1 MEKKKTFPQQKSGL
15 HPRNR
20 HRSRYDFPALIASCP
35 ALAPFVKPNAWGDV
49 SVDFA
54 DPAAVKMLNRALLQH
69 FYGIEH
75 WDIPADYLCPPIPGR
90 ADYLH
95 HLADLLATSNGGE
108 IPRGKGV
115 AILDVGVGANCIY
128 PIVGLREYGWRFTG
142 SEIDPVSLN
151 SAKMIVEM
159 NPTLRNSV
167 RLRLQKQPELI
178 FSGIIG
184 AAEKF
189 DATLCNPPFHASE
202 QEARASTRRKLH
214 KLGKG
219 KWPPSRCKTS
229 AARTTSCGAKAA
241 KRPSC
246 ARWWKRASARPTTAC
261 GLPHSS
267 RKTPRCRPFTMR

>member
-1 MEKKKTFPQQKSGL
+1 MEKNL
-15 HPRNR
+15 
-20 HRSRYDFPALIASCP
+20 
-35 ALAPFVKPNAWGDV
+35 
-49 SVDFA
+49 
-54 DPAAVKMLNRALLQH
+54 PAAEKRPASAQPSSFALRLPGADRQLPGAGTVREAERLGRCLGGLRRSGGGENAQPCVAATL
-69 FYGIEH
+69 YGIEH

-167 RLRLQKQPELI
+167 RLRLQNSL
-178 FSGIIG
+178 S
-184 AAEKF
+184 
-189 DATLCNPPFHASE
+189 
-202 QEARASTRRKLH
+202 
-214 KLGKG
+214 
-219 KWPPSRCKTS
+219 
-229 AARTTSCGAKAA
+229 
-241 KRPSC
+241 
-246 ARWWKRASARPTTAC
+246 
-261 GLPHSS
+261 
-267 RKTPRCRPFTMR
+267 